1 MVANGRAYTKSH
13 RIVHLTWMNSMV
25 CEFYL
30 NKALIKMAIRCLC
43 SKKQNQKG
51 YCCQLQERVSWFLEK
66 ILDHGYMS
74 PNIPRWLLHQVTT
87 SLVAEHSAR

>member
-1 MVANGRAYTKSH
+1 MVAHVRAYTKGH

-51 YCCQLQERVSWFLEK
+51 YCCQLQERVSWFLDK
-66 ILDHGYMS
+66 ILNHGYMS
-74 PNIPRWLLHQVTT
+74 PNIPWLLLYQVTT
-87 SLVAEHSAR
+87 SLVAEHNAR